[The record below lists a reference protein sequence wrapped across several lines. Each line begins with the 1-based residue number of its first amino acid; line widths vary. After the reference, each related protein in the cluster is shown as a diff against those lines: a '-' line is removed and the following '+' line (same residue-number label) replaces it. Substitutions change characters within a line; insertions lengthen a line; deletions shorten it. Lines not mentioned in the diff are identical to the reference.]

1 MNFLNKAELYRR
13 IEPIRQSA
21 PKGRFDPYALART
34 LGIEIE
40 VYAFDSARLAGV
52 LLR

>member
-1 MNFLNKAELYRR
+1 MNFLNKAELYRK
-13 IEPIRQSA
+13 IELIRQSA
-21 PKGRFDPYALART
+21 PAGRFDPYALART

-52 LLR
+52 